1 MKGKLS
7 GLLGQNTRNG
17 ISIISNKNWPGGAEI
32 PALVTDRL
40 ALALQSQ
47 EVGMTVASTGGKRQT
62 ALRFSASLTR
72 PIRMW
77 SLQKCFAYMDTD
89 PMPYLVRLR
98 RPVGTFDLLD
108 GNIDVEVVVD
118 QKARYVA
125 TFFTLSNI
133 RMRMAE
139 YQKTKEC
146 AGGLYFW
153 ARNMIVVTDLSDES
167 IATAVEHLIQ
177 SGEFESAFSRLED
190 RDGCSDEGE

>member
-1 MKGKLS
+1 
-7 GLLGQNTRNG
+7 
-17 ISIISNKNWPGGAEI
+17 
-32 PALVTDRL
+32 
-40 ALALQSQ
+40 
-47 EVGMTVASTGGKRQT
+47 
-62 ALRFSASLTR
+62 
-72 PIRMW
+72 
-77 SLQKCFAYMDTD
+77 
-89 PMPYLVRLR
+89 MPYLVRLR